1 MKTSRLFLYLLLSL
15 GLATATFQVHGQVHG
30 LSWPVDG
37 SLIGVGAATYGISIP
52 LQKKVLPLTEEELR
66 SLDPLLIRRYDRF
79 SIKQNSELAR
89 LGSDIALRASL
100 LSPLSLLGDPR
111 TRSEFGPV
119 GLMWFET
126 LLLTNGITR
135 LVKSSV
141 RRVRPYAYN
150 PMTGEELKVDPETR
164 LSFFSGHTSN
174 SAAMSFFVAQTL
186 VNNNPD
192 MRNKGWVW
200 ASAAALPALTGW
212 LRIKAGRH
220 FPTDVVV
227 GYAVGAVI
235 GVVVPNLHK

>member
-1 MKTSRLFLYLLLSL
+1 MKISSILLYLLLSL
-15 GLATATFQVHGQVHG
+15 SLLAVHTPAQGQVHG
-30 LSWPVDG
+30 LSWKVDG
-37 SLIGVGAATYGISIP
+37 SLIGVGGAAYGISIP

-66 SLDPLLIRRYDRF
+66 SLDPLLIWRYDRF
-79 SIKQNSELAR
+79 SIGQSSELAR

-100 LSPLSLLGDPR
+100 LSPLSLLGDSR

-150 PMTGEELKVDPETR
+150 PLTGEELKIDPETR

-174 SAAMSFFVAQTL
+174 SAATSFFVAQTL
-186 VNNNPD
+186 VNNNPG
-192 MRNKGWVW
+192 MQNKGWVW

-212 LRIKAGRH
+212 LRIKSGRH